1 MPAHDYRKMELMKT
15 IGQIPLRYVHTGSV
29 KFTLPVHQ
37 KPIAATL
44 LPFSLKKAT
53 GKIPRAELNLSPS
66 R

>member
-1 MPAHDYRKMELMKT
+1 MAAHDYRKMELMKT

-29 KFTLPVHQ
+29 NFTLPVHQ
-37 KPIAATL
+37 KPLAATL

-53 GKIPRAELNLSPS
+53 GKIRRVELELPPS